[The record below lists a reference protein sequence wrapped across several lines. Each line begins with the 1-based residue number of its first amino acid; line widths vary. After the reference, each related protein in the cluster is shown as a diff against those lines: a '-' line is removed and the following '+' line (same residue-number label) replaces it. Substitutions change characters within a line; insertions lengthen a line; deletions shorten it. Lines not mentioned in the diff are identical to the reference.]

1 MLTYLDQGIRR
12 GEILELKIK
21 KYYVTTLIFAFQKYD
36 NFQVFC

>member
-21 KYYVTTLIFAFQKYD
+21 KYYSSYYINFCMQK
-36 NFQVFC
+36 V